1 MNRSLL
7 IPSFA
12 FFLPQIAAAD
22 AGQAVGSPY
31 SSVLLL
37 GGFLVMFYF
46 MFIRPQ
52 NRRAREHRELLSNVA
67 QGDVV
72 ATTGGLI
79 GIVRALEE
87 QFLTLAVSRTVDIKV
102 QKQAINAVLPK
113 GTLEFND

>member
-1 MNRSLL
+1 MNRLLL
-7 IPSFA
+7 ISLSA
-12 FFLPQIAAAD
+12 FSLPQVAMANAEQAA
-22 AGQAVGSPY
+22 GNPY

-52 NRRAREHRELLSNVA
+52 NRRAREHRDLLSNVA

-79 GIVRALEE
+79 GVVRALED
-87 QFLTLAVSRTVDIKV
+87 QFLTLSISRTVDVKV
-102 QKQAINAVLPK
+102 QKQAVNAVLPK